1 MNTWSEATPGKP
13 RGILAKAS
21 ERRLGL
27 VLILLL
33 FAGRSAWA
41 GAGAESLIELGK
53 RVEQRVVKLRG
64 LEVKKPI
71 RWEVTTKDKVRAYL
85 QKTLDEQYAP
95 GEMEK
100 EGQAM
105 QALGFISRN
114 MNFKEFI
121 IALYEEQVGGY
132 YDPVKETFYLA
143 DWIAPGMQET
153 IIAHELTHAL
163 QDQHFDIDKFI
174 DRIKGNSDAM
184 YARAALVEGE
194 ATLVML
200 ADSMDN
206 LGVEMDLSMLD
217 MDGVFGQLMIQ
228 MSAAQF
234 PKFAEAPKALRETLM
249 FPYIKGLGFV
259 NYGRR
264 QGGWKRIDK
273 IYADIPESTEQI
285 MHPARYFDQRDPPT
299 EVSLDFIAKLVP
311 EKWEKIYTDVLG
323 EFMTLQLLDP
333 VDDQDE
339 EKKAAAGWDGDKVW
353 VFKQGQDLAWV
364 QLSVWDTEKDA
375 VEFAG
380 AFAKTVS
387 SRVKG
392 FTRKPLTK
400 EPKITWENKQ
410 NRVVYVER
418 RKSRVLVVENLESD
432 TAEKIRKA
440 AFSN

>member
-1 MNTWSEATPGKP
+1 MSTWSN
-13 RGILAKAS
+13 
-21 ERRLGL
+21 RLGFFI
-27 VLILLL
+27 VLLL
-33 FAGRSAWA
+33 VGPSAWA
-41 GAGAESLIELGK
+41 GEGESLIELGK
-53 RVEQRVVKLRG
+53 RVEKRVVKLRG

-85 QKTLDEQYAP
+85 LKTLDEQYAP

-105 QALGFISRN
+105 QALGLIPRS
-114 MNFKEFI
+114 MKFKEFI

-143 DWIAPGMQET
+143 DWIAPAMQET

-184 YARAALVEGE
+184 YARAALAEGE
-194 ATLVML
+194 ATLVMM
-200 ADSMDN
+200 ADAMN
-206 LGVEMDLSMLD
+206 NMGMEMDLSMLD

-234 PKFAEAPKALRETLM
+234 PKFAEAPRALREALM

-273 IYADIPESTEQI
+273 IYADIPMSTEQI
-285 MHPARYFDQRDPPT
+285 MHPAKYFDHRDPPT
-299 EVSLDFIAKLVP
+299 EVSLDFMAKLVP
-311 EKWEKIYTDVLG
+311 EKWEKIYEDVLG
-323 EFMTLQLLDP
+323 EFMTLLLLDP

-339 EKKAAAGWDGDKVW
+339 EKKAAAGWDGDKLW
-353 VFKQGQDLAWV
+353 VFKQGPDLAWV

-392 FTRKPLTK
+392 FTRQPLTK
-400 EPKITWENKQ
+400 EPRITWKNQ
-410 NRVVYVER
+410 QRRVVFVER
-418 RKSRVLVVENLESD
+418 RKSRVLIVENLESD